1 VGSRHTETRGPS
13 GTPAAGPTSR
23 TRSTDDSRH
32 APSVVTSGPDD
43 AIVAPGTPGP
53 PRTSQLGEIV
63 RDELIASKT
72 SSGCLLRLRSGAAPL
87 RGIDG
92 RRLRPSRPRERHI
105 PVDAL
110 VHERLAL
117 LRPHGAA
124 TGKPAHSLPAEVRGP
139 RSVRTGDASRR
150 GGVGQESF
158 IGQAHDRGPGD
169 TKQRGS
175 LAQRHHVRAG
185 SRGCPAEER
194 VPAQVKPRARSDRR
208 APRALCVTRSLP
220 AITGATPVAE
230 GDRLAKFANAMSRL
244 SSD

>member
-1 VGSRHTETRGPS
+1 MTRD
-13 GTPAAGPTSR
+13 TLRA
-23 TRSTDDSRH
+23 
-32 APSVVTSGPDD
+32 VVTSGRDD
-43 AIVAPGTPGP
+43 AIVAPGTPDL
-53 PRTSQLGEIV
+53 PRTGQLGEIV

-92 RRLRPSRPRERHI
+92 RRLRPSRRGERHI

-150 GGVGQESF
+150 GGGRSGVLHRPSARPWAGRH
-158 IGQAHDRGPGD
+158 QAAR
-169 TKQRGS
+169 Q
-175 LAQRHHVRAG
+175 
-185 SRGCPAEER
+185 
-194 VPAQVKPRARSDRR
+194 PRSARPRPRR
-208 APRALCVTRSLP
+208 IP
-220 AITGATPVAE
+220 
-230 GDRLAKFANAMSRL
+230 RL
-244 SSD
+244 SGRGAPTCSGEAASTLRPTRAARVMRHALTAGHHGGRPLSRKGTGWPSSPTRCLA